1 MITSFGSFD
10 LIIFDWDGTL
20 FDSVSPIIDLIEDAK
35 LDDPQNE
42 QSQQLKQSGLLPVLE
57 QIIGGE
63 HAVQVVDLKL
73 LLNLEGLHT
82 FRKKNGLYKGIAEL
96 LAKLHALG
104 QKMAV
109 VAGRP
114 QDEVFA
120 EITSLGISDYFV
132 SVLGSDQGV
141 VKPSPVLLQSILS
154 LSGCDVSRAVLVG
167 DSTLD
172 MEMATLARMSMLGAA
187 YATRDNDPYCLARLP
202 PWQPLAIASSVNEL
216 SQILLNDHDFHG

>member
-20 FDSVSPIIDLIEDAK
+20 FDSVTPIIDLIKDAQ
-35 LDDPQNE
+35 LDHPQTE
-42 QSQQLKQSGLLPVLE
+42 QAQQLKQSGLLPVLE
-57 QIIGGE
+57 QIINSE

-82 FRKKNGLYKGIAEL
+82 FSKKNGLYDGIAEL
-96 LAKLHALG
+96 VAKLHALG

-114 QDEVFA
+114 QNEVLA
-120 EITSLGISDYFV
+120 EINSLGIGDYFV
-132 SVLGSDQGV
+132 NVMGSDQGY
-141 VKPSPVLLQSILS
+141 VKPNPALLQSILS
-154 LSGCDVSRAVLVG
+154 SADCDVSRVLLVG
-167 DSTLD
+167 DSALD

-187 YATRDNDPYCLARLP
+187 YVTCDNDPYCLTRLT
-202 PWQPLAIASSVNEL
+202 PWQPLAIATSVNEL
-216 SQILLNDHDFHG
+216 RQILLNNHDI